1 MSYNTC
7 TALFS
12 NFTSIS
18 SMTECL
24 KNGNAFAVLGNHK
37 KLFIEKGKKI
47 SESELEF
54 YNTSDRGDIKLYFL
68 RNDYQKLQTVFQNL
82 CEVYTIKPVFNSNV
96 NFSHKKKR
104 HMGDIILGIF
114 LGICVYDIAQDL
126 VLLKNN
132 TDGSNKASIEILKH
146 YYDEEQ
152 TDSDFFINKIQDIYS
167 KRAKNLTEAF
177 LKIKEVCD
185 YFCIFTKSYPN
196 ITEKYNTAFYNILV
210 GTYFHGDC
218 KYLNPYATASDT
230 SQKPKRIKVKSEKKL
245 KVVEFFKNQSHVYLD
260 LSFDQLDP
268 ETMKMLFPTQE
279 NFTETFEDEPS
290 IDKIQN
296 EEEFADIRRIMKDLF
311 IVAVDLYGFENV
323 QNRYKFNKLNN
334 IWNETDEIKN
344 KYLKLLPEMIKSLL
358 FFNQDEATKFT
369 NYLETLKDD
378 LQDHDSYKNLVAEIH
393 TILGG

>member
-12 NFTSIS
+12 NFTSVS

-37 KLFIEKGKKI
+37 KLFIEKSKKI

-54 YNTSDRGDIKLYFL
+54 YNTNDRGDIKLYFL
-68 RNDYQKLQTVFQNL
+68 RNDSQKLQTVFQNL

-96 NFSHKKKR
+96 NFSHKQKR

-146 YYDEEQ
+146 YYDDEQ

-185 YFCIFTKSYPN
+185 YFCIFTQSYPN
-196 ITEKYNTAFYNILV
+196 ITEKYNTAYYNILV

-218 KYLNPYATASDT
+218 KYLDPYATASDM
-230 SQKPKRIKVKSEKKL
+230 SQKPKRIKVKSNNKI
-245 KVVEFFKNQSHVYLD
+245 KVVEFFKNQYKVYFD
-260 LSFDQLDP
+260 LNFDQLDP

-279 NFTETFEDEPS
+279 NFTETIEDEPR
-290 IDKIQN
+290 IDKIQKDD
-296 EEEFADIRRIMKDLF
+296 EFADIRLKMKDLF

-323 QNRYKFNKLNN
+323 RNNYKFKDLNN
-334 IWNETDEIKN
+334 IWNLTEEYQN

-358 FFNQDEATKFT
+358 FFNPDEATKFT
-369 NYLETLKDD
+369 DYLDTLKDD
-378 LQDHDSYKNLVAEIH
+378 LQHEDTYNKLMDEIE

>member
-37 KLFIEKGKKI
+37 KLFIEKSKKI

-54 YNTSDRGDIKLYFL
+54 YNTPDRGDIKLYFL
-68 RNDYQKLQTVFQNL
+68 RNDSQKLQTVFQHL
-82 CEVYTIKPVFNSNV
+82 CEVYTIKPMFNSNV
-96 NFSHKKKR
+96 NFSYKKKR

-146 YYDEEQ
+146 YYDDEQ

-167 KRAKNLTEAF
+167 KREKNLTEAF

-185 YFCIFTKSYPN
+185 YFCIFTQSYPN

-218 KYLNPYATASDT
+218 KYLNPYETASDT
-230 SQKPKRIKVKSEKKL
+230 SQKPKKIKVKSDKKL
-245 KVVEFFKNQSHVYLD
+245 KVVEFFKKQSHLYFD

-268 ETMKMLFPTQE
+268 ETMKMLFPTKE
-279 NFTETFEDEPS
+279 NFTETFEDEPH
-290 IDKIQN
+290 IDLIQKDDQY
-296 EEEFADIRRIMKDLF
+296 ADIRLKMKDLF
-311 IVAVDLYGFENV
+311 IIAVNLYGFDNDGH
-323 QNRYKFNKLNN
+323 RYKYDELYS

-344 KYLKLLPEMIKSLL
+344 KYLTHAYFI
-358 FFNQDEATKFT
+358 
-369 NYLETLKDD
+369 
-378 LQDHDSYKNLVAEIH
+378 
-393 TILGG
+393 

>member
-37 KLFIEKGKKI
+37 KLFIEKSKKI

-54 YNTSDRGDIKLYFL
+54 YNTPDRGDIKLYFL
-68 RNDYQKLQTVFQNL
+68 RNDSQKLQTVFQNL
-82 CEVYTIKPVFNSNV
+82 CEVYTIKPMFNSNV

-146 YYDEEQ
+146 YYDDEQ
-152 TDSDFFINKIQDIYS
+152 TDPDFFINKIQDIYS
-167 KRAKNLTEAF
+167 KREKNLTEAF

-185 YFCIFTKSYPN
+185 YFCIFTQSYPN
-196 ITEKYNTAFYNILV
+196 ITGKYNTSFYNILV

-230 SQKPKRIKVKSEKKL
+230 SQKPKKIKVKSEKKL
-245 KVVEFFKNQSHVYLD
+245 KVVEFFKNQSHLYFD
-260 LSFDQLDP
+260 LNFDQLDP

-290 IDKIQN
+290 IDKIQKKD
-296 EEEFADIRRIMKDLF
+296 EFTDIRRIMKDLF
-311 IVAVDLYGFENV
+311 IVAVNLYGFENV
-323 QNRYKFNKLNN
+323 NNRYKFNDLNN
-334 IWNETDEIKN
+334 IWNGEEEYQN

-358 FFNQDEATKFT
+358 FFNPDEATKFID
-369 NYLETLKDD
+369 YLDTLKND
-378 LQDHDSYKNLVAEIH
+378 LQVHDSYNKLMEEIEKL
-393 TILGG
+393 I